1 MKQFYKNV
9 LFTILISVSILATA
23 KGQALEDVVN
33 GMRSGN
39 VAAMSRYFDN
49 FVTITIGFN
58 QSAYSKTQAEMVLKD
73 FFNKNNVKELNV
85 MQNGTSPNNNGKYF
99 IGTLNTSGGS
109 YQVYVLLKAKE
120 GNYVLQEIRFEK

>member
-9 LFTILISVSILATA
+9 LFTILISFSIFATA

-109 YQVYVLLKAKE
+109 YQVYVLLKLKD
-120 GNYVLQEIRFEK
+120 GNYMLQEIRFEK